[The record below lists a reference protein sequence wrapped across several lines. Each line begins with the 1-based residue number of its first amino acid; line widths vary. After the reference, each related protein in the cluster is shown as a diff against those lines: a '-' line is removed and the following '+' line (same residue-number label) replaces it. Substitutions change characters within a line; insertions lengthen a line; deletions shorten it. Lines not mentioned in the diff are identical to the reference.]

1 MLTTFIL
8 VGMVDSFDPY
18 FATVELNTTPAS
30 NGGPSIAVMPV
41 SAFPCEIY
49 EGKVVKIMDFGAF
62 VNFVGKKDGLVH
74 ISAMA
79 PYHVDKV
86 SDICNEGD
94 TVKVKV
100 MGFDDRGKVRLSMK
114 VIDQETGEDISGQLE
129 TEEKPKS
136 KLGKRR
142 QKK

>member
-49 EGKVVKIMDFGAF
+49 EGKVFYVVKLHENEDATI
-62 VNFVGKKDGLVH
+62 VCQKD
-74 ISAMA
+74 
-79 PYHVDKV
+79 
-86 SDICNEGD
+86 
-94 TVKVKV
+94 VK
-100 MGFDDRGKVRLSMK
+100 DDPG
-114 VIDQETGEDISGQLE
+114 
-129 TEEKPKS
+129 
-136 KLGKRR
+136 RR
-142 QKK
+142 KAD